1 MKYLSVLLLVAF
13 LTAGVAVSGC
23 MDREETIYDTS
34 IVLQDGSN
42 MVYDLAAG
50 TYKVQIVSDEKID
63 VTFDTA
69 STYDSKGV
77 TVYDQVFTLGSA
89 TKMTVENPSFLAL
102 GLAGPA
108 NVQIKVI
115 KNPANV

>member
-1 MKYLSVLLLVAF
+1 MKYLSVLLLATFVV
-13 LTAGVAVSGC
+13 AGVAVSGC
-23 MDREETIYDTS
+23 MESEETIYDTS

-69 STYDSKGV
+69 STYNSKGV

-89 TKMTVENPSFLAL
+89 TKMTVENPSLLGL

>member
-1 MKYLSVLLLVAF
+1 MKYLSVLLLATFVV
-13 LTAGVAVSGC
+13 AGVAVSGC
-23 MDREETIYDTS
+23 MESEETIYDTS

-42 MVYDLAAG
+42 MVYDLAVG
-50 TYKVQIVSDEKID
+50 TYKVQIISDEKID

-69 STYDSKGV
+69 STYNSNGV

-89 TKMTVENPSFLAL
+89 TKMTVEKPSFLGL
-102 GLAGPA
+102 GLADPA